1 MTQVLLT
8 SQIITNS
15 ALEILENDLVITS
28 TVNRKYEDRFAVSG
42 GKIGDTVNIRLPDR
56 ALVSNGAALQ
66 VQEENQ
72 QSVALTINYQKQI
85 GISFTGADL
94 VLKIDEFEEN
104 ILKPRISQL
113 AADIDF
119 TVATDS
125 YSQIYN
131 SVGTPGT
138 TPSTPEV
145 LLAGMQKLDEMAA
158 MRPNRYWA
166 VNPAA
171 NASLVSG
178 MKGLLNPVT
187 TISDQFKT
195 GMMGVGVLGLK
206 QIAMTQSIPNH
217 TTGSRTST
225 PGTIL
230 VNGTVSTQG
239 QATLSFDGDSGS
251 ATVTKGD
258 VFTVAGVYSVNP
270 QTRATT
276 GSLQQFVVT
285 AASTASGGAWTDV
298 TIQPPM
304 FTSSNA
310 LATINAFPQDGAA
323 VTFMGAASTAYP
335 QNLMYHRDAITFATV
350 DDFLPQGGVEM
361 AARSVHNGISMRMVK
376 QFNIQNDQDP
386 CRIDVLFG
394 SKVIRPQMA
403 VRVWG

>member
-28 TVNRKYEDRFAVSG
+28 TINRKYDDKYAVPG
-42 GKIGDTVNIRLPDR
+42 GKIGDTINIRLPDR

-72 QSVALTINYQKQI
+72 QSVALTINYQKHI

-94 VLKIDEFEEN
+94 ALKIDDFEEN

-285 AASTASGGAWTDV
+285 TAATASGGAWTDV

-310 LATINAFPQDGAA
+310 LATINAFPVDGAA

-361 AARSVHNGISMRMVK
+361 AARSVHKGISMRMVK